1 MINITRLRT
10 LQLFKKILI
19 GFLVII
25 VLAFGFGIYQTVSL
39 RQKFINRLTGGLK
52 VTNLELVDEV
62 QASEIK
68 AEYELIE
75 GWNLVAFPIRPVNF
89 NMASGLVLDVAK
101 KGGYV
106 TVVSVW
112 DGDRWQEFVQRGK
125 DSFGEDF
132 EILPGKAYFLR
143 NEKQVNWQVIG
154 EPVQPRE
161 LAEYKLEK
169 GWNTIGLVKEDLQ
182 AKKVIDQINQGQ
194 EKATVIDWWTMA
206 GNWELFV
213 KRIYSAEDIQEYGEN
228 FDINKETGYMV
239 FVKEP
244 VVWRVQ

>member
-1 MINITRLRT
+1 
-10 LQLFKKILI
+10 
-19 GFLVII
+19 
-25 VLAFGFGIYQTVSL
+25 
-39 RQKFINRLTGGLK
+39 
-52 VTNLELVDEV
+52 
-62 QASEIK
+62 ASEIK